1 MSSPHRGSKRRRTAG
16 LLVFCL
22 LGMSTA
28 GCSSLGGL
36 FGGDDD
42 TILPGERVAVIPS
55 DQPLTADP
63 DAGQNPVVV
72 PAAYTNTDWSQPG
85 GSPSNALQH
94 LALGGKLSKLWQSS
108 AGTGSSSQGRLTA
121 SPIVVG
127 NRVYTLDTEAT
138 VHAFDITNGS
148 RLWRAELTPE
158 DEESEEGYGGGLA
171 ASNGKIFAAIGFG
184 HVVAL
189 DPANGN
195 KLWDKS
201 LGAPVRTAPTAADGR
216 VFITTVN
223 NEVYSLN
230 QQDGEI
236 AWKFQGVAETAA
248 LLSSTSPA
256 VSGGMV
262 VVPYTSG
269 ELVAFSAG
277 DGNPRWS
284 DSLTKAGALS
294 SLANMNDI
302 AGRPVIE
309 GDTVFAV
316 SHAGRLAAFS
326 LKTGERIWGQDISS
340 TETPWVAGNYLF
352 LVNEQG
358 VLMALSRKDGKIR
371 WVRQLGSDAQ
381 WSGPVLAGGRLILV
395 SSTGTVASVSP
406 ESGTVID
413 QIKVGGGMMISPVV
427 AGNTIYFYTD
437 DADLIAMR

>member
-1 MSSPHRGSKRRRTAG
+1 MSSLDRDLNRRSVRG
-16 LLVFCL
+16 LLAVCFI
-22 LGMSTA
+22 GMAVS

-55 DQPLTADP
+55 DQPLEADP
-63 DAGQNPVVV
+63 EAAKNPVVV

-94 LALGGKLSKLWQSS
+94 LALGGKLSRLWQAN
-108 AGTGSSSQGRLTA
+108 AGSGSSSQGRLTA
-121 SPIVVG
+121 SPIIVG
-127 NRVYTLDTEAT
+127 SHAYTLDTEAT
-138 VHAFDITNGS
+138 VHAFDISNGG
-148 RLWRAELTPE
+148 RVWRTELTPE

-171 ASNGKIFAAIGFG
+171 SANGKIFAAIAFG
-184 HVVAL
+184 QVVAL
-189 DPANGN
+189 DPATGN
-195 KLWDKS
+195 KIWEKS
-201 LGAPVRTAPTAADGR
+201 LGVPIRTAPTAADGR

-236 AWKFQGVAETAA
+236 AWKFQGVAETAG

-256 VSGGMV
+256 VSGGLV

-269 ELVAFSAG
+269 ELVVFSAD
-277 DGNPRWS
+277 DGSPQWS

-309 GDTVFAV
+309 GNTVFAV

-340 TETPWVAGNYLF
+340 TQTPWVAGNYLF

-358 VLMALSRKDGKIR
+358 VLMALNRKDGKIR
-371 WVRQLGSDAQ
+371 WVRSMGSEAQ

-395 SSTGTVASVSP
+395 SSTGNVASVSP
-406 ESGTVID
+406 ETGVVID
-413 QIKVGGGMMISPVV
+413 QMNIGEGIMISPVV

-437 DADLIAMR
+437 DAELIAMR

>member
-1 MSSPHRGSKRRRTAG
+1 MSSPHRHSKARHIGS
-16 LLVFCL
+16 LLAVCL
-22 LGMSTA
+22 LGMSVA

-42 TILPGERVAVIPS
+42 AILPGERVAVIPS
-55 DQPLTADP
+55 DQPIEADP
-63 DAGQNPVVV
+63 AAAANPVVV

-94 LALGGKLSKLWQSS
+94 LALGGKLSRLWQSS
-108 AGTGSSSQGRLTA
+108 AGKGSSSQGRLTA

-127 NRVYTLDTEAT
+127 NRAYTLDTEAT
-138 VHAFDITNGS
+138 VHAFDTANGS

-171 ASNGKIFAAIGFG
+171 AANGKIFAAIGFG
-184 HVVAL
+184 VVVAL
-189 DPANGN
+189 DPATGN
-195 KLWDKS
+195 RIWEKS
-201 LGAPVRTAPTAADGR
+201 LGVPVRTAPTAADGR

-236 AWKFQGVAETAA
+236 AWKFQGVAETAG

-269 ELVAFSAG
+269 ELVVFSAG
-277 DGNPRWS
+277 DGSPRWS

-340 TETPWVAGNYLF
+340 TQTPWVAGNYLF

-371 WVRQLGSDAQ
+371 WVRPMSGEAQ

-395 SSTGTVASVSP
+395 SSTGNVASVSP
-406 ESGTVID
+406 ENGTVID
-413 QIKVGGGMMISPVV
+413 QMSIGDGIMISPVV

>member
-1 MSSPHRGSKRRRTAG
+1 MSRRPSPSNRCRSGKLA
-16 LLVFCL
+16 LVFL
-22 LGMSTA
+22 LGMSAA
-28 GCSSLGGL
+28 GCSSFGGL
-36 FGGDDD
+36 FGGDED
-42 TILPGERVAVIPS
+42 TVLPGERVAVIPS
-55 DQPLTADP
+55 DQPLEADP
-63 DAGQNPVVV
+63 TAKNPVVV

-94 LALGGKLSKLWQSS
+94 LALGGKLSRLWRSS
-108 AGTGSSSQGRLTA
+108 AGQGSSSQGRLTA

-127 NRVYTLDTEAT
+127 NRIYTLDTEAT
-138 VHAFDITNGS
+138 VRAFDASNGGS
-148 RLWRAELTPE
+148 LWRAELTPE

-171 ASNGKIFAAIGFG
+171 GSNGKIFAAIGFG

-189 DPANGN
+189 DPATGN
-195 KLWDKS
+195 KLWDKA
-201 LGAPVRTAPTAADGR
+201 LGVPIRTAPTAADGR
-216 VFITTVN
+216 VFVTTVN

-236 AWKFQGVAETAA
+236 VWKFQGVAETAG

-277 DGNPRWS
+277 DGSPRWS
-284 DSLTKAGALS
+284 DSLAKTGALS

-309 GDTVFAV
+309 GDSVFAV

-326 LKTGERIWGQDISS
+326 LKSGQRTWGQDISS
-340 TETPWVAGNYLF
+340 TQTPWVAGNHLF

-358 VLMALSRKDGKIR
+358 VVMALSTKDGKIR
-371 WVRQLGSDAQ
+371 WVRQLGSDVQ

-395 SSTGTVASVSP
+395 SSSGKVASVSP
-406 ESGTVID
+406 EDGTVID
-413 QIKVGGGMMISPVV
+413 QMDLGSGIMISPVV
-427 AGNTIYFYTD
+427 AGNTIYFFTD
-437 DADLIAMR
+437 DAELIAMR

>member
-195 KLWDKS
+195 KLWDKP

-406 ESGTVID
+406 ENGTVVD
-413 QIKVGGGMMISPVV
+413 QIKIGDGMMISPVV